1 MFECYTL
8 FPGFPSLLM
17 YITLKRMMRVIFLGE
32 LLLLN
37 HSLVRLPSH
46 QTIPIHSPSNL
57 SGRLGFGFV
66 ISRTNKPRFASR
78 LHTSRNQFIPSSF
91 SFTRDSAGQ
100 ENWRGTK
107 QLGEQLKE
115 KWHQLRSN
123 YMREKRSKK
132 HKPSGSGAKAKST

>member
-1 MFECYTL
+1 MN
-8 FPGFPSLLM
+8 LLHFRRN
-17 YITLKRMMRVIFLGE
+17 LQKRRE

-78 LHTSRNQFIPSSF
+78 LHTSRNRFIPSSF
-91 SFTRDSAGQ
+91 SFTRVSAGQ
-100 ENWRGTK
+100 VFDHDGTRIAHHECKHTEENHCNRNFIVYVWRK
-107 QLGEQLKE
+107 IGEEL
-115 KWHQLRSN
+115 SN
-123 YMREKRSKK
+123 
-132 HKPSGSGAKAKST
+132 